1 MAGTVLAPAPPAPGP
16 ATPTP
21 RKGRLHRL
29 RRVLSERRTRFGLLN
44 AAPVVIYLLVLFV
57 FPIFSTLLLSFKGEE
72 GGWTLHWYTDA
83 LQGSNLEVLL
93 TTLRISAET
102 SLLSLVIGFLLAAA
116 VSRLKPLW
124 AGLVMVI
131 VIVPHFISAL
141 VRTYGWIILLGEH
154 GVINNALTDLD
165 VPGAPFQMLYNE
177 LGVVIGTTSVM
188 LPYTVLL
195 LYAVM
200 KGIDRRLPAAA
211 ASMGA
216 GRLTI
221 FRRVY
226 LPMVAPGL
234 VNAGILCFILCLGYY
249 LTPALMG
256 GPKQTMVASLISEQV
271 MKQSQWNGAAAL
283 GIILL
288 LLTFAGLLLLRLIKV
303 VTEAAKNRGIS

>member
-1 MAGTVLAPAPPAPGP
+1 M
-16 ATPTP
+16 
-21 RKGRLHRL
+21 
-29 RRVLSERRTRFGLLN
+29 
-44 AAPVVIYLLVLFV
+44 LFV

>member
-16 ATPTP
+16 ATPAP
-21 RKGRLHRL
+21 RKGRL